1 MLAIDSIRKDF
12 PFLEAENGEN
22 PLVYFD
28 NASTTQKPIQV
39 LNKLNQFYRKS
50 NANVHRGVYRLSQQA
65 TDAYENARKK
75 IAGFINAKDDRS
87 IIFTRGTTESI
98 NLVAYAWAQQQLKPG
113 DEILVTEME
122 HHSNLVPWQI
132 TAERTGAVLKYI
144 PLNDDLELD
153 LEKPEKYFTPK
164 TKVFALIHKSNTLGK
179 LNPVQK
185 LIRHAKTVGAIT
197 VVDGAQSVPH
207 TTVDVQQLGCDFF
220 AFSGHK
226 ILGPTGV
233 GILFG
238 KPELLESMEPF
249 QSGGEMIE
257 KVTMTHSTWNDIPWK
272 FEAGTPNIAQ
282 AVGLGKALDFL
293 QNISM
298 KKVEEHIGE
307 LTEYGM
313 KKLNEINGVRIYNKK
328 NIHGGIISFNVDGVH
343 PHDLA
348 QFLDQDN
355 IAIRTGHHCTQPIMK
370 KLGVSGTARISFY
383 IYNTKEEIDKLCG
396 CMKSTLNYFA

>member
-1 MLAIDSIRKDF
+1 MLDIDSIRKDF

-39 LNKLNQFYRKS
+39 LNKLDQFYRKS
-50 NANVHRGVYRLSQQA
+50 NANVHRGVYRLSQRA

-207 TTVDVQQLGCDFF
+207 TTLDVQQLGCDFF

-282 AVGLGKALDFL
+282 AVGLGKAIDFL

>member
-1 MLAIDSIRKDF
+1 MLDIDSIRKDF

-39 LNKLNQFYRKS
+39 LNKLDQFYRKS
-50 NANVHRGVYRLSQQA
+50 NANVHRGVYRLSQRA

-164 TKVFALIHKSNTLGK
+164 TKVFALIHKSNALGK
-179 LNPVQK
+179 LNPVQQ
-185 LIRHAKTVGAIT
+185 LILHAKTVGAIT

-226 ILGPTGV
+226 MLGPTGV

>member
-1 MLAIDSIRKDF
+1 MLDIDSIRKDF

-39 LNKLNQFYRKS
+39 LNKLDQFYRKS
-50 NANVHRGVYRLSQQA
+50 NANVHRGVYRLSQRA

-98 NLVAYAWAQQQLKPG
+98 NLIAYAWAQQQLKPG

-164 TKVFALIHKSNTLGK
+164 TKVFALIHKSNALGK
-179 LNPVQK
+179 LNQVQQ
-185 LIRHAKTVGAIT
+185 LILHAKTVGAIT

-207 TTVDVQQLGCDFF
+207 TTVDVEQLGCDFF

-226 ILGPTGV
+226 MLGPTGV

-282 AVGLGKALDFL
+282 AVGLGKAIDFL

>member
-1 MLAIDSIRKDF
+1 MLAIESIRKDF

-153 LEKPEKYFTPK
+153 LEKLEKYFTPK

-226 ILGPTGV
+226 MLGPTGV
-233 GILFG
+233 GVLFG

>member
-1 MLAIDSIRKDF
+1 MLDIDSIRKDF

-39 LNKLNQFYRKS
+39 LDKLNQFYRKS
-50 NANVHRGVYRLSQQA
+50 NANVHRGVYRLSQRA

-226 ILGPTGV
+226 MLGPTGV

-282 AVGLGKALDFL
+282 AVGLGKAIDFL

>member
-1 MLAIDSIRKDF
+1 MLDIDSIRKDF

-39 LNKLNQFYRKS
+39 LNKLDQFYRKS
-50 NANVHRGVYRLSQQA
+50 NANVHRGVYRLSQRA

-179 LNPVQK
+179 LNPVQQ
-185 LIRHAKTVGAIT
+185 LILHAKTVGAIT

-226 ILGPTGV
+226 MLGPTGV